1 MLRTKGFHQ
10 PKLPFNRN
18 EKRNIKSVNVKIFL
32 FRSVFSPLCL
42 LMQQNQSPEGFEVFL
57 HLLKSIWMITALQK

>member
-18 EKRNIKSVNVKIFL
+18 EKQNIKSINVKIFL
-32 FRSVFSPLCL
+32 FKSVFFTLVL
-42 LMQQNQSPEGFEVFL
+42 TDAA
-57 HLLKSIWMITALQK
+57 KSVS

>member
-32 FRSVFSPLCL
+32 FRSVFFTLVL
-42 LMQQNQSPEGFEVFL
+42 TDAA
-57 HLLKSIWMITALQK
+57 KSVS